1 MMPEGVGEGRRGVE
15 FLLSLQLTEVFFSVG
30 GIGWIIIILCG
41 VECSEWP
48 GFML

>member
-1 MMPEGVGEGRRGVE
+1 MPEGGGRGREGGRGILAISSAYGGVLSVGE
-15 FLLSLQLTEVFFSVG
+15 
-30 GIGWIIIILCG
+30 IGWIISCG